1 MSNTEKDLAVIQG
14 TRSAFP
20 SGQYSTT
27 GMTLREYFSIKVY
40 ASMLGNYMEMPEDTT
55 ADAAY
60 AVRAADA
67 LIGALLSDAGDNP
80 A

>member
-1 MSNTEKDLAVIQG
+1 MTTAEKDLAVIQG

-20 SGQYSTT
+20 SGQYCTA

-40 ASMLGNYMEMPEDTT
+40 ASMLGNYMEMPEDTA

-67 LIGALLSDAGDNP
+67 LIEALISSADTP